1 MATAKLNKKN
11 CCFLY
16 GDDLVSAAL
25 RKEGLL
31 KAYFH
36 GNPPDAVVFDG
47 EGSYQAYENAL
58 SGQSLFSSESAVVLH
73 NPPFLKRISKS
84 EKEDKAQEAFLKF
97 LAALPEEILCIIL
110 FDGKPDKRTKL
121 VKSLLSLCYSE
132 ELSLL
137 QPKDAAGAMIR
148 LLSAQ
153 GKRVDFP
160 AQAYLEEVLSSWS
173 EISLPLLQTECDKIV
188 LMCGAGGVVTKR
200 ILELALPDYMNQ
212 GIFKFVDALLNKK
225 ALTVMESADRVF
237 TDVTATIKN
246 LGFISSKFRKIKA
259 LKEMERN
266 RTSPM
271 EIQKALG
278 VKGAWQWRSL
288 QAEAKKVSEA
298 DAEWFLLE
306 IFNYQLR
313 SRQGSSEEEL
323 KDLLLKYCMK

>member
-11 CCFLY
+11 CCFIY
-16 GDDLVSAAL
+16 GDDLVSLSL
-25 RKEGLL
+25 RREGLL
-31 KAYFH
+31 NAYFR
-36 GNPPDAVVFDG
+36 GNPPDVTVFDG
-47 EGSYQAYENAL
+47 EGNYDAYENAL
-58 SGQSLFSSESAVVLH
+58 AGQSLFSSESAVVIH

-84 EKEDKAQEAFLKF
+84 DKEDTAEASFLQTLKD
-97 LAALPEEILCIIL
+97 LSPEIFCIIV

-121 VKSLLSLCYSE
+121 VKSLLSICYSE
-132 ELSLL
+132 ELQLM
-137 QPKDAAGAMIR
+137 QPKDGAGAMLR

-153 GKRVDFP
+153 GKRADFQ
-160 AQAYLEEVLSSWS
+160 AQAYLEAVLSSWS

-188 LMCGAGGVVTKR
+188 LMCDGDTVTKG

-212 GIFKFVDALLNKK
+212 GIFKFVDALLDKK
-225 ALTVMESADRVF
+225 ALAVMEGADRVF

-266 RTSPM
+266 RVPPM

-278 VKGAWQWRSL
+278 VKNSWQWRSL
-288 QAEAKKVSEA
+288 QTEAKKVSEA

-306 IFNYQLR
+306 IFNYQLK
-313 SRQGSSEEEL
+313 SRQGSSEAEL